1 MSKRRTSTWLA
12 SAAVALCLS
21 GCARQSYWNGA
32 PNGNPWAGRPNLPN
46 TSAPLPGTTL
56 PPPNANLPGSLNG
69 LPRSS
74 NGAIPNANLPPTA
87 GGAMSVPTPSLP
99 GVANLP
105 PGSSA
110 RKLFPSI
117 QRPNWNSPGTIQQQQ
132 QRATVFDPFADN
144 FAAPEIVGGRP
155 REFNKPTPHAEQA
168 DTYSENFSWPW

>member
-1 MSKRRTSTWLA
+1 MSKMRSNRWLV
-12 SAAVALCLS
+12 SAAFALCLS

-46 TSAPLPGTTL
+46 VSVPPPGTAL
-56 PPPNANLPGSLNG
+56 PPPNANLPNG
-69 LPRSS
+69 I
-74 NGAIPNANLPPTA
+74 NGGPPNANFPPTA
-87 GGAMSVPTPSLP
+87 SGGAMSVPTPSLP
-99 GVANLP
+99 GVPNLP

-117 QRPNWNSPGTIQQQQ
+117 QRPNWSSPGSMQQQQ
-132 QRATVFDPFADN
+132 ERATVFDPFADN

-155 REFNKPTPHAEQA
+155 REFDKPTPHAEQA